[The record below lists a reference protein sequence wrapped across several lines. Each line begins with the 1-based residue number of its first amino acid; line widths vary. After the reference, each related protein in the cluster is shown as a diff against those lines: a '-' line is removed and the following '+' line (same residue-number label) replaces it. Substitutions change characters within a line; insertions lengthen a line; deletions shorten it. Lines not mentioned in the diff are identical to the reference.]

1 MKNKTVRLALISII
15 ICALLGTNVSADVT
29 IIQAEIDG
37 KTDSLILK
45 GKVSEPMKTDRVT
58 VEILNPL
65 MGISDIENLTPETLG
80 DVFDNITELKTDG
93 DGVFLERMKIKGL
106 SGF

>member
-58 VEILNPL
+58 VEILRSEMFLIILPSL
-65 MGISDIENLTPETLG
+65 KRTETE
-80 DVFDNITELKTDG
+80 FSWKE
-93 DGVFLERMKIKGL
+93 
-106 SGF
+106 